1 MKQKIIFWLDA
12 DLTSF
17 CMAYYLQKKTD
28 AEFYAII
35 DVTNRAKEF
44 FLNQKLI
51 SFKKIWFYH
60 DYTLKKIPNDFANK
74 NNFGLNIHELV
85 KNDRIFNP
93 KYNEF
98 YNFTKYEIDSI
109 IYNELSLFTEVL
121 ETKPDVFV
129 TTETALRPHHTFH
142 KLCQAQKIK
151 TIMLNNANWG
161 NLSYLSENFH
171 ELDNFEMQFKNFET
185 CTTTFSQLEKRLE
198 KKILSK
204 NLTSFYDK
212 NRKSKLQKLFA
223 ALQFLIISKN
233 ENIKTHYTYFGRT
246 KFKVLINEIK
256 NTINYF
262 IRQRYIDRNFSS
274 ILPESKNLIFFPMQQ
289 EPERS
294 LLLTAPRYIDQM
306 NTIDLI
312 SKSIPENYLLIV
324 KEHPTQGPG
333 RGWRN
338 LSDYKRFKNNS
349 KVFFIHPSISASE
362 IIKKSKLVISV
373 SGTAS
378 LEASFFNTPSITFAK
393 KDFSLISS
401 VQKFNNDDDLISLIK
416 NTLDIKPDPNQ
427 VEKYFNILEKNSFVF
442 DQLEFQLEYLSYF
455 YLNGNLVDVEI
466 NEPKMIKFL
475 NDKEE
480 TFVDLIN
487 SMHKAVVS
495 LNQSL

>member
-60 DYTLKKIPNDFANK
+60 DYTLKKIPNDFANE

-151 TIMLNNANWG
+151 TLMLNNANWG
-161 NLSYLSENFH
+161 NLSYISENFH
-171 ELDNFEMQFKNFET
+171 ELDNFEKKFRNHENSTTNFN
-185 CTTTFSQLEKRLE
+185 QLENRLG

-204 NLTSFYDK
+204 NLSKFYNK

-223 ALQFLIISKN
+223 ALQFLILSNNK
-233 ENIKTHYTYFGRT
+233 NIKTHYTYFGRT
-246 KFKVLINEIK
+246 KFKVLINEIR
-256 NTINYF
+256 NTLNYF
-262 IRQRYIDRNFSS
+262 IRQRYIDRNFPSK
-274 ILPESKNLIFFPMQQ
+274 IPEADNLIFFPMQQ

-294 LLLTAPRYIDQM
+294 LLLTAPCYTDQI
-306 NTIDLI
+306 NTIDFI
-312 SKSIPENYLLIV
+312 SKCIPKNYILIV

-333 RGWRN
+333 RGWRK
-338 LSDYKRFKNNS
+338 LSDYKRFKQNPRI
-349 KVFFIHPSISASE
+349 FFIHPSVPASE

-393 KDFSLISS
+393 KDFTLISS
-401 VQKFNNDDDLISLIK
+401 IQKFNTDDDLSLLIK
-416 NTLDIKPDPNQ
+416 KSLNMKTDPNE
-427 VEKYFNILEKNSFVF
+427 VEKYFDILEENSFIF
-442 DQLEFQLEYLSYF
+442 DQLSFQLEYLSYF
-455 YLNGNLVDVEI
+455 YLNGNLIDVEI
-466 NEPKMIKFL
+466 NESKMKTFL
-475 NDKEE
+475 NEKEE
-480 TFVDLIN
+480 TFVNVIN
-487 SMHKAVVS
+487 SFEQKISNV
-495 LNQSL
+495 